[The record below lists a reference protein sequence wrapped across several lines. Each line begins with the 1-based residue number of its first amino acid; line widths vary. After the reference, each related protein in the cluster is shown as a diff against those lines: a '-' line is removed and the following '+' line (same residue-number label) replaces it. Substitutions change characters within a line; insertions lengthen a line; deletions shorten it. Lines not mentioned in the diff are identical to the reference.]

1 MSGFGVFL
9 LVSSCP
15 PSPLSTGSGLGNQAA
30 LLWHRTCF
38 SEFLGRVSY
47 FVLPTPPRSVSGS
60 GLGNGATQLL
70 LRTVGF
76 LCYCLYRPADPPPL
90 GAGGD
95 LGILATPSVAQDCAT
110 SCFCPFRWYFG
121 FSRFRRHILAP
132 PPLQVIWRLFSLTFF
147 LSLTDRP
154 HFFSLFLGVS
164 CRLRSLTV
172 HRCGSG
178 L

>member
-1 MSGFGVFL
+1 MFL

-70 LRTVGF
+70 LRTVVF

-95 LGILATPSVAQDCAT
+95 LGILATPTVAQDCVTCCA
-110 SCFCPFRWYFG
+110 PF
-121 FSRFRRHILAP
+121 FRRYNFASPPSLRLWLFFAVPSAHSRPAP
-132 PPLQVIWRLFSLTFF
+132 
-147 LSLTDRP
+147 LSGGMAVVFYDVFP
-154 HFFSLFLGVS
+154 VAYG
-164 CRLRSLTV
+164 
-172 HRCGSG
+172 
-178 L
+178 